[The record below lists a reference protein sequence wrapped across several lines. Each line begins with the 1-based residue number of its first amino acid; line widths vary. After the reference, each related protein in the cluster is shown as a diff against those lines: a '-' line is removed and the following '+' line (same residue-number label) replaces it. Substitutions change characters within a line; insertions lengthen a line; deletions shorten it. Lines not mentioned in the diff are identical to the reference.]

1 MGNSYSRIPALWEQG
16 VLRLTTRNAAPVS
29 SSVPTNQEH
38 ILTEDSFHKMLT
50 LERRRAE
57 GSRRPF
63 VLLLVDALSVVED
76 KNANRLLARVV
87 SVLLKSTRETDLVGW
102 YQSGAMLGVIFTEIS
117 LANEKP
123 ITEILRSKIAG
134 ALREELNPE
143 VASSLGISA
152 HLFPENIGEDS
163 GESAANTKFYPDLS
177 KGQTERRFPL
187 AVKRAIDAVGSF
199 LLLVILSPLLAAIA
213 LAIKLTSKGPV
224 IFRQERLGH
233 FGSRFKCL
241 KFRTMYTNNDPKVHQ
256 EYIRRFIAG
265 QANGNSSESGK
276 PAVYKITNDSRVT
289 PLGKFLR
296 KTSLDEL
303 PQFWN
308 VLRGE
313 MSLVGPR
320 PSLQYEFV
328 AYDIWHRRRVLEVK
342 PGVTGLWQVSGRSRT
357 CFDDM
362 VRLDLRYSQTWSL
375 WLDLK
380 ILIATPGA
388 VFSGEGAY

>member
-1 MGNSYSRIPALWEQG
+1 MGDSFTRIPALWEQG
-16 VLRLTTRNAAPVS
+16 VLHLTTRKAGSTSRSFLANR
-29 SSVPTNQEH
+29 ER
-38 ILTEDSFHKMLT
+38 ILSEDSFHEMLT

-57 GSRRPF
+57 RSRRPF
-63 VLLLVDALSVVED
+63 VLMLVDAGSVSGGKRAD
-76 KNANRLLARVV
+76 RFLARVV
-87 SVLLKSTRETDLVGW
+87 SVLLRSTRETDLVGW
-102 YQSGAMLGVIFTEIS
+102 YQNGSMIGVIFTEVI
-117 LANEKP
+117 LPEGNP
-123 ITEILRSKIAG
+123 ITEILRSKIAK
-134 ALREELNPE
+134 ALQEELTCE
-143 VASSLGISA
+143 VAANLAISV
-152 HLFPENIGEDS
+152 HLFPENLGQDGHDS
-163 GESAANTKFYPDLS
+163 SANTRFYPDLS
-177 KGQTERRFPL
+177 KGQAERRFPL
-187 AVKRAIDAVGSF
+187 AVKRAIDIAGSS
-199 LLLVILSPLLAAIA
+199 LLLAILSPLLAAIA
-213 LAIKLTSKGPV
+213 IAIKLTSKGPV
-224 IFRQERLGH
+224 IFEQERLGR

-241 KFRTMYTNNDPKVHQ
+241 KFRSMYANNDPKVHH

-265 QANGNSSESGK
+265 QAEGNGSESGK
-276 PAVYKITNDSRVT
+276 APVYKIKNDPRVT
-289 PLGKFLR
+289 PLGRFLR

-308 VLRGE
+308 VLKGE

-375 WLDLK
+375 WLDVK
-380 ILIATPGA
+380 ILLATPGA